1 MEKVFIL
8 TKETESEK
16 QVVDAFSTMEKAK
29 AKMAKLAISA
39 KDDIPKLDGETE
51 DDMFIS
57 ETEDSFYIENGDG
70 EYYFFEIKEMEVK

>member
-8 TKETESEK
+8 TKEADDEK
-16 QVVDAFSTMEKAK
+16 QVVDVFSTKEKAK
-29 AKMAKLAISA
+29 AKMAKLAILA

-51 DDMFIS
+51 DDMFVI
-57 ETEDSFYIENGDG
+57 ETEDSFYISNQIG